1 MNPTKPPRLLDQVR
15 QALRS
20 RHYSYL
26 TEKAYVGWIKRF
38 ILFHGKRHPSHLGTP
53 EIEAFLS
60 WLAQD
65 RKVAAST
72 QNQAL
77 SALLFLYSKVLGT
90 ELPWLK
96 GVIRA
101 KRPERLPVVL
111 TANEVEAVLARLDG
125 IYWLIASLLYGS
137 GLRLM
142 ECLRLRV
149 KDIELTRRQLVI
161 RDGKGAKDRVTM
173 LADQSAKT
181 LAVHLERRREQHR
194 ADVKH
199 GGGEVYLP
207 YALTRKYRSAARQW
221 PWQFVFAAKCDIYL
235 PELGRKAR
243 WHLHEKSVQ
252 YAVRNA
258 VLRSGVSKPATCH
271 TLRHSFATH
280 LLQQGQDIRTIQK
293 LLGHKDVSTTMLY
306 THVAGLNAVG
316 TMSPLDTMTNSKS

>member
-1 MNPTKPPRLLDQVR
+1 VPRSHPRLLDQVR

-26 TEKAYVGWIKRF
+26 TEKAYVSWIRRF
-38 ILFHGKRHPSHLGTP
+38 ILFHGKRHPADLGTS

-60 WLAQD
+60 WLAQR

-90 ELPWLK
+90 ELPWLS
-96 GVIRA
+96 GVVRA

-111 TANEVEAVLARLDG
+111 TADEVQAVLAQLDG
-125 IYWLIASLLYGS
+125 VHWLIASLLYGS

-142 ECLRLRV
+142 ECLRLRI
-149 KDIELTRRQLVI
+149 KDVELAQRQIVI

-173 LADQSAKT
+173 LANQSTKP
-181 LAVHLERRREQHR
+181 LAIHLERRREQHR
-194 ADVKH
+194 ADLKR
-199 GGGEVYLP
+199 GSGEVHLP
-207 YALTRKYRSAARQW
+207 CGLSRKYRSAGREW
-221 PWQFVFAAKCDIYL
+221 PWQFVFAAKRDTYL
-235 PELGRKAR
+235 PELGRNMR
-243 WHLHEKSVQ
+243 WHLHEKTVQ

-258 VLRSGVSKPATCH
+258 VLRAGICKPASCH

-280 LLQQGQDIRTIQK
+280 LLQRGQDIRTIQQ
-293 LLGHKDVSTTMLY
+293 LLGHKDVSTTMIY
-306 THVAGLNAVG
+306 THVAGLSAAG
-316 TMSPLDTMTNSKS
+316 TMSPLDTSVRAKD